1 MRLKDVCWFEM
12 QHQLPPLRNIDNVQ
26 ALTGPQATA
35 YLVGYG
41 LPHVQAIAAQQRA
54 IEIEIGCTD

>member
-1 MRLKDVCWFEM
+1 M

-35 YLVGYG
+35 YLIGYG

-54 IEIEIGCTD
+54 IEIEIGCTG